1 MRNAEKLEQQMA
13 AIHHRE
19 ALETFRTL
27 VNLER
32 QAWSVFAAT
41 DVLLVAYG
49 LYIKLAGPIAFGI
62 LVLVALFISSVSVH
76 RHLVPVGYVI
86 FANEKLLGGGA
97 PLGITYAGVRTPE
110 LLASYERVHDAQPED
125 RPGMLRVV
133 DSGAIGARA
142 VITISILIAAQVA
155 IVAWTLVSGYKFF

>member
-1 MRNAEKLEQQMA
+1 MRDAKQREQQTA
-13 AIHHRE
+13 AIHHHE

-62 LVLVALFISSVSVH
+62 LVLVALLISSVSVH
-76 RHLVPVGYVI
+76 RHLVPVGYTI
-86 FANEKLLGGGA
+86 FANEKILGGGA
-97 PLGITYAGVRTPE
+97 PLGITYAAVRTSE
-110 LLASYERVHDAQPED
+110 LLASYERVHEAHPDERAD
-125 RPGMLRVV
+125 MLRAVE
-133 DSGAIGARA
+133 SGAIGARA
-142 VITISILIAAQVA
+142 VITISILITAQVA
-155 IVAWTLVSGYKFF
+155 LVALTLGSGYKFF

>member
-1 MRNAEKLEQQMA
+1 MRKGEQHQQRMAEL
-13 AIHHRE
+13 HHRE

-49 LYIKLAGPIAFGI
+49 LYIKLAGPVAFGI
-62 LVLVALFISSVSVH
+62 LVLVALLISSVSVH

-86 FANEKLLGGGA
+86 FANEKILAGGT
-97 PLGITYAGVRTPE
+97 PLGITYAASRTPG
-110 LLASYERVHDAQPED
+110 LLEAYERISQSEVSA
-125 RPGMLRVV
+125 RPDMLKSVG
-133 DSGAIGARA
+133 SGAIGSRS
-142 VITISILIAAQVA
+142 VVTITILIAAQVA
-155 IVAWTLVSGYKFF
+155 LVTLTVVSGYKFF